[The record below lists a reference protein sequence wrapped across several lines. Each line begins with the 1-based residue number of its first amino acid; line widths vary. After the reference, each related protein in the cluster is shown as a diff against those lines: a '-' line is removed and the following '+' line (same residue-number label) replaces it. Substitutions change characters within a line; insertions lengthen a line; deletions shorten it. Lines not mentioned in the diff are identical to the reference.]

1 MPGPLLI
8 GPLGPLELA
17 IIVGVIVLLFGVG
30 RISRIGGDLGSSIKE
45 FRRAVREDDEEEGAA
60 EETPAEAQAQVQ
72 PEQPAPQQPAPQQP
86 VQQAAPPA
94 QQAAPP
100 AAAPPADSAPQGDST
115 TRNVF

>member
-45 FRRAVREDDEEEGAA
+45 FRRAVREDDEGEEEGAT
-60 EETPAEAQAQVQ
+60 EEVQAQVQ
-72 PEQPAPQQPAPQQP
+72 PEQAAPQQP

-100 AAAPPADSAPQGDST
+100 AAAPPADSAPQGDGT

>member
-1 MPGPLLI
+1 MPGPLII

-45 FRRAVREDDEEEGAA
+45 FRRAVRDDSEEEGA
-60 EETPAEAQAQVQ
+60 TQEAQAEVQ
-72 PEQPAPQQPAPQQP
+72 D
-86 VQQAAPPA
+86 APPA
-94 QQAAPP
+94 QPTQEAAPP
-100 AAAPPADSAPQGDST
+100 AAASTTESAPRSDSG

>member
-45 FRRAVREDDEEEGAA
+45 FRRAVREEDEEEEGAA
-60 EETPAEAQAQVQ
+60 ATEAQAQVQ
-72 PEQPAPQQPAPQQP
+72 EQAPQQP
-86 VQQAAPPA
+86 VQQAAPPPQ

-100 AAAPPADSAPQGDST
+100 PAAPPAEAPRSDSG

>member
-45 FRRAVREDDEEEGAA
+45 FRRAVREDDEEEEGAA
-60 EETPAEAQAQVQ
+60 QEAQAQVQ
-72 PEQPAPQQPAPQQP
+72 AEAPAPQQP
-86 VQQAAPPA
+86 VQQAAPPPQ

-100 AAAPPADSAPQGDST
+100 PAAPTPPAEAPRSDSG

>member
-1 MPGPLLI
+1 MPALLI

-45 FRRAVREDDEEEGAA
+45 FRRAVREDEEEEGEGA
-60 EETPAEAQAQVQ
+60 TQEAQAQVQ
-72 PEQPAPQQPAPQQP
+72 E
-86 VQQAAPPA
+86 PA

-100 AAAPPADSAPQGDST
+100 TQAAPPAAPTESAPRSDSGS
-115 TRNVF
+115 RNVF

>member
-1 MPGPLLI
+1 MPDPLI
-8 GPLGPLELA
+8 VGPLGPLEIA

-45 FRRAVREDDEEEGAA
+45 FRRAIRDDNSEQ
-60 EETPAEAQAQVQ
+60 AEATEATEATEEVQAQVQ
-72 PEQPAPQQPAPQQP
+72 TPEEPD
-86 VQQAAPPA
+86 

-100 AAAPPADSAPQGDST
+100 AAAPTEATRSDSS

>member
-1 MPGPLLI
+1 MPLLV

-45 FRRAVREDDEEEGAA
+45 FRRAVRDDSEEEEGATEEVQA
-60 EETPAEAQAQVQ
+60 EVQ
-72 PEQPAPQQPAPQQP
+72 PEQPAPEQP
-86 VQQAAPPA
+86 VQQAAPPPA
-94 QQAAPP
+94 VPSEAPSS
-100 AAAPPADSAPQGDST
+100 DSG

>member
-1 MPGPLLI
+1 MPGPLI
-8 GPLGPLELA
+8 VGPLGPLEIA

-45 FRRAVREDDEEEGAA
+45 FRRAVRDDNA
-60 EETPAEAQAQVQ
+60 EQAEATEATEEVQAQVET
-72 PEQPAPQQPAPQQP
+72 PEEPD
-86 VQQAAPPA
+86 

-100 AAAPPADSAPQGDST
+100 AAAPTEATRSDSS

>member
-45 FRRAVREDDEEEGAA
+45 FRRAVREDDEEEGAT
-60 EETPAEAQAQVQ
+60 EEVQAQVQ
-72 PEQPAPQQPAPQQP
+72 EEAPQQP

-100 AAAPPADSAPQGDST
+100 SAAPPAEAPRSDSG

>member
-45 FRRAVREDDEEEGAA
+45 FRRAVREDDEEEGAT
-60 EETPAEAQAQVQ
+60 EEVQAQVQ
-72 PEQPAPQQPAPQQP
+72 EEAPQQP

-94 QQAAPP
+94 QQAAAPP
-100 AAAPPADSAPQGDST
+100 AAPPAEAPRSDSG

>member
-1 MPGPLLI
+1 MPALLI

-45 FRRAVREDDEEEGAA
+45 FRRAVREDDEEEEEGA
-60 EETPAEAQAQVQ
+60 TQEAQAQVQ
-72 PEQPAPQQPAPQQP
+72 EPAAQQS
-86 VQQAAPPA
+86 APPA

-100 AAAPPADSAPQGDST
+100 TESAPRSDSGS
-115 TRNVF
+115 RNVF

>member
-45 FRRAVREDDEEEGAA
+45 FRRAVREDDEEEEGAT
-60 EETPAEAQAQVQ
+60 EETQVQAQVQ
-72 PEQPAPQQPAPQQP
+72 PEQPAPQQP

-100 AAAPPADSAPQGDST
+100 AAAPPADSAPQGDGT

>member
-45 FRRAVREDDEEEGAA
+45 FRRAVREDSEEEGAT
-60 EETPAEAQAQVQ
+60 EEAQAEVQ
-72 PEQPAPQQPAPQQP
+72 PEQAAPQQP

-100 AAAPPADSAPQGDST
+100 AAPPAEAPRSDSG

>member
-45 FRRAVREDDEEEGAA
+45 FRRAVREDSEEEGAT
-60 EETPAEAQAQVQ
+60 EEAQAEVQ
-72 PEQPAPQQPAPQQP
+72 PEQPAAPQQP
-86 VQQAAPPA
+86 VQQADPPA

-100 AAAPPADSAPQGDST
+100 AAAPPAEAPRSDSG

>member
-45 FRRAVREDDEEEGAA
+45 FRRAVREDDEEEGAT
-60 EETPAEAQAQVQ
+60 EEVQAQVQ
-72 PEQPAPQQPAPQQP
+72 EEAPQQP

-100 AAAPPADSAPQGDST
+100 PATPPAEAPRSDSG

>member
-45 FRRAVREDDEEEGAA
+45 FRRAVREDSEEEGAT
-60 EETPAEAQAQVQ
+60 EEAQAEVQ
-72 PEQPAPQQPAPQQP
+72 PEQAAPQQPVQQAAPQQP

-100 AAAPPADSAPQGDST
+100 AAPPAEAPRSDSG

>member
-45 FRRAVREDDEEEGAA
+45 FRRAVREDSEEEGAT
-60 EETPAEAQAQVQ
+60 EEAQAEVQ
-72 PEQPAPQQPAPQQP
+72 PEQPAAPQQP

-100 AAAPPADSAPQGDST
+100 AAPPAEAPRSDSG

>member
-1 MPGPLLI
+1 MPGPLI
-8 GPLGPLELA
+8 VGPLGPLEIA

-45 FRRAVREDDEEEGAA
+45 FRRAIRDDSSEQ
-60 EETPAEAQAQVQ
+60 AEATEATEEVQAQVET
-72 PEQPAPQQPAPQQP
+72 PEEA
-86 VQQAAPPA
+86 A

-100 AAAPPADSAPQGDST
+100 PAAPAEQATRSDSG